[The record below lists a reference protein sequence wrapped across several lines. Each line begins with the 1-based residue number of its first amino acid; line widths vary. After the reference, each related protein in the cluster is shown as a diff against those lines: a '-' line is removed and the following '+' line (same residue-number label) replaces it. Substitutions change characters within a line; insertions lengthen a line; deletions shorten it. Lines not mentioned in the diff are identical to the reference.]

1 MKSTEDSGRSGT
13 GRDWQLRAKWV
24 LDRVGGGALLLLFS
38 PLFLIAGVLITAE
51 SQGGVFFLHERL
63 AKGGGR
69 FRCYKFRTM
78 YTNSD
83 SILEEFLKRNPEARR
98 EWDEYKKLRGYDPR
112 VTKVGKWL
120 RKWSLDELP
129 QLINVVKG
137 EMSLVGPRPY
147 LPREWDAMEGYRETI
162 LSVLPGITGPW
173 QVGGRNELSFKTR
186 LEMDAEYVKTWS
198 LKNDLLLLLKTPWV
212 VISRRGAC

>member
-1 MKSTEDSGRSGT
+1 M
-13 GRDWQLRAKWV
+13 
-24 LDRVGGGALLLLFS
+24 GGAILLLIFS

-51 SQGGVFFLHERL
+51 SEGGVFFLHERL

-69 FRCYKFRTM
+69 FLCYKFRTM
-78 YTNSD
+78 YKDGD
-83 SILEEFLKRNPEARR
+83 SILEEYLKSNPQASK
-98 EWDEYKKLRGYDPR
+98 EWEEYKKLREYDPR

-173 QVGGRNELSFKTR
+173 QVGGRNELSFQKR
-186 LEMDAEYVKTWS
+186 LEMDADYVQNWS
-198 LKNDLLLLLKTPWV
+198 LKKDLILLMKTPLV
-212 VISRRGAC
+212 VITGKGAC

>member
-13 GRDWQLRAKWV
+13 ERDWQLKIKWIM
-24 LDRVGGGALLLLFS
+24 DRVGGTILLILFS
-38 PLFLIAGVLITAE
+38 PLFLIAGVLINSE
-51 SQGGVFFLHERL
+51 SEGGTFFLHERL
-63 AKGGGR
+63 GKNGKR
-69 FRCYKFRTM
+69 FLCYKFRTM
-78 YTNSD
+78 YKNSD
-83 SILEEFLKRNPEARR
+83 AILEEYLKTNPEART
-98 EWDEYKKLRGYDPR
+98 EWEEYKKLRGYDPR

-173 QVGGRNELSFKTR
+173 QVGGRNELSFNQR
-186 LEMDAEYVKTWS
+186 LEIDAEYVKTWS
-198 LKNDLLLLLKTPWV
+198 LKKDILLLLKTPV
-212 VISRRGAC
+212 VVVTRKGAC